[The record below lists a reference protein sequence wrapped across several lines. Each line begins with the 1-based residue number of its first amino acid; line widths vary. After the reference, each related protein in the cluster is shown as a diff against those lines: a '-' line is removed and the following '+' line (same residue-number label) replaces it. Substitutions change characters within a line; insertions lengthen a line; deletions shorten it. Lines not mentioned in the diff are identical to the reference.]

1 MLPAEHWRWDRT
13 QVHMKEHWYHKSFR
27 VVLLATS
34 LALCGCSSISVNTKA
49 YLGSPILAPSDAAK
63 VTILATEP
71 KQRKEKL
78 GEIML
83 SVGGN
88 PSREK
93 LEDKLRQAAARLGAD
108 AVYVVYDKTHVFPV
122 AYAGWWGGPYGVSE
136 DIRRD
141 IVAVAIKY
149 K

>member
-1 MLPAEHWRWDRT
+1 
-13 QVHMKEHWYHKSFR
+13 MKDHCYRNSFR
-27 VVLLATS
+27 AVLLAAS
-34 LALCGCSSISVNTKA
+34 LVLCGCSSISVNTKA
-49 YLGSPILAPSDAAK
+49 YLGSPKYAPSDPAR
-63 VTILATEP
+63 VTILASEP
-71 KQRKEKL
+71 KQPKEQL

-88 PSREK
+88 PPREK
-93 LEDKLRQAAARLGAD
+93 LEDMLRRAAAKLGAD

-136 DIRRD
+136 DMRRD

>member
-1 MLPAEHWRWDRT
+1 M
-13 QVHMKEHWYHKSFR
+13 S
-27 VVLLATS
+27 
-34 LALCGCSSISVNTKA
+34 TKA
-49 YLGSPILAPSDAAK
+49 YLGSPKLAPSDPAK

-71 KQRKEKL
+71 KQSIERL

-88 PSREK
+88 PPREK
-93 LEDKLRQAAARLGAD
+93 LEDTLKQAAAKLGAD
-108 AVYVVYDKTHVFPV
+108 AVFVTYDKTHVFPV
-122 AYAGWWGGPYGVSE
+122 VYAGWWGSPYGVSE
-136 DIRRD
+136 EMRRD

>member
-1 MLPAEHWRWDRT
+1 
-13 QVHMKEHWYHKSFR
+13 MKEHWYHNSFR

-49 YLGSPILAPSDAAK
+49 YLGSPKCVPSDPARL
-63 VTILATEP
+63 TILAAEP
-71 KQRKEKL
+71 KQPNEKL

-83 SVGGN
+83 SVGETRAGKSWKTSS
-88 PSREK
+88 SR
-93 LEDKLRQAAARLGAD
+93 LPPNSAPTP
-108 AVYVVYDKTHVFPV
+108 VYVVYDKTHVFPV

-141 IVAVAIKY
+141 IVAVAIK
-149 K
+149 